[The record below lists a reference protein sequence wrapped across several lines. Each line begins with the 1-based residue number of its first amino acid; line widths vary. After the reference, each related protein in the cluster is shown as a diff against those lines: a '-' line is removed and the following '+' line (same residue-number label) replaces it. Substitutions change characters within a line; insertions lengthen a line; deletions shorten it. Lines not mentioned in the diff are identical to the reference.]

1 MILHKATN
9 RATASQQASE
19 RIANAIQAKLTTA
32 ARATLIASGG
42 TSPIDCYRSLA
53 QFDLPWDRVDVIP
66 SDERYVALDDNQRNT
81 KMLRQNLKQSLA
93 TSCVIHEIDA
103 YDHLPTPAAITLLG
117 MGEDGHFASIFPDIP
132 ELAQTVDLSS
142 CRTIYEV
149 RTRASSVPRTTL
161 SLSALCNSQLIL
173 LLVFGDKKLNLID
186 RPDGLP
192 IEHLFNQS
200 TTPVEVIW
208 SS

>member
-19 RIANAIQAKLTTA
+19 RIASAIKAKLATA

-53 QFDLPWDRVDVIP
+53 QFDLPWYRVDVIS
-66 SDERYVALDDNQRNT
+66 SDERQVALDDNQRNT

-103 YDHLPTPAAITLLG
+103 YDQLPAPAAVTLLG
-117 MGEDGHFASIFPDIP
+117 IGADGHFASIFPDIP
-132 ELAQTVDLSS
+132 ELAQTLDLSS

-173 LLVFGDKKLNLID
+173 LLAFGDKKLNLID

>member
-19 RIANAIQAKLTTA
+19 RIASAIKAKLATA

-53 QFDLPWDRVDVIP
+53 QFDLPWDRVDVIL
-66 SDERYVALDDNQRNT
+66 SDERQVALDDNQRNT

>member
-66 SDERYVALDDNQRNT
+66 SDERQVALDDNQRNT

-103 YDHLPTPAAITLLG
+103 YDQLPAPAAVTLLG
-117 MGEDGHFASIFPDIP
+117 IGADGHFASIFPDIP
-132 ELAQTVDLSS
+132 ELAQTLDLSS